1 MKTKHNK
8 KRNTAFVYEALVK
21 EATVAILKNDSNRR
35 NIAIKV
41 IKKHFK
47 PGSVLR
53 RDLDCYRSLCEN
65 QNLDRVM
72 AEKILREAKLQ
83 HKLIDPTGLFKQQ
96 TKLIHDVNK
105 DVSPSVFANFVP
117 NYKSLATI
125 MQIFSDRISP
135 KNQIILENEIIQR
148 MTIGRE
154 EVEKGEVIDG
164 LVYKTFATKFNKK
177 YENELLNEQK
187 QLLHYYV
194 ASFADNAVELKLFL
208 NEELPRLTT
217 ALRTAQDINEIKED
231 EEMLTKTQSVIDR
244 LETLGASEINE
255 ELLLTVMRTQALVKE
270 IYNDAH
276 NH

>member
-1 MKTKHNK
+1 MNNTNPPISRNK
-8 KRNTAFVYEALVK
+8 CGISAPLQHQSTNPNGKNPVHPVNPVQNPFDIRKKNFPNEITFSSNEFTPEEDVV
-21 EATVAILKNDSNRR
+21 ILYGN
-35 NIAIKV
+35 
-41 IKKHFK
+41 
-47 PGSVLR
+47 
-53 RDLDCYRSLCEN
+53 
-65 QNLDRVM
+65 
-72 AEKILREAKLQ
+72 EKIE
-83 HKLIDPTGLFKQQ
+83 
-96 TKLIHDVNK
+96 
-105 DVSPSVFANFVP
+105 
-117 NYKSLATI
+117 
-125 MQIFSDRISP
+125 
-135 KNQIILENEIIQR
+135 ILENEIIQR

>member
-270 IYNDAH
+270 IYNNAD
-276 NH
+276 NN

>member
-177 YENELLNEQK
+177 YENELLKEQK